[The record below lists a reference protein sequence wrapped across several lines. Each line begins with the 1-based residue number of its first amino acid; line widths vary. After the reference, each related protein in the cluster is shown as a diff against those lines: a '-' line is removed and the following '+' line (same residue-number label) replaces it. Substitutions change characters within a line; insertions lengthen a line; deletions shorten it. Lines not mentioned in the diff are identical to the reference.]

1 MPFYSMG
8 FVFALACAAF
18 FWHAGEKEIGS
29 GVPWT
34 GLSALISGLVLL
46 WAQGGVLAILLSQ
59 AGLLLGITLY
69 RVWREPH

>member
-18 FWHAGEKEIGS
+18 FWHAGQKEMGS

-34 GLSALISGLVLL
+34 ALSALISGLILIRGG
-46 WAQGGVLAILLSQ
+46 GGVLAILAGQ
-59 AGLLLGITLY
+59 AALLLGITLY
-69 RVWREPH
+69 RVWRDPH